1 MDQRPKE
8 LDSLERVARGRVAI
22 GICEAGKLLGLG
34 RDASYKAADAG
45 VLPVLQVGRRRL
57 VLVALFRRL
66 IQGEKPEEVTADR
79 HVERNPWDAMPGD
92 EDH

>member
-1 MDQRPKE
+1 MDQRSKE
-8 LDSLERVARGRVAI
+8 IDTLEMVARGRVAI

-45 VLPVLQVGRRRL
+45 VLPLLEVGRRRL
-57 VLVALFRRL
+57 VLVAPFRRL
-66 IQGEKPEEVTADR
+66 IQGEKLEQVVADG
-79 HVERNPWDAMPGD
+79 HVERNPWDKMPD